1 MLINGRLYL
10 CYHAPDPFERER
22 EKLYFDN
29 ALRRDTATI
38 QKPSKSQAFWGTM
51 GDLMVEDYKFNLSNI
66 GSVHGSPFIN
76 PLYSVIAEATVCLID
91 RISVIT
97 VFQRG

>member
-1 MLINGRLYL
+1 MRPIPLN
-10 CYHAPDPFERER
+10 ESEK
-22 EKLYFDN
+22 KLYFDN

-66 GSVHGSPFIN
+66 GSVRFSPFIN
-76 PLYSVIAEATVCLID
+76 PLLFSYSGSNGLSYRQDFRYNRLFTTLRVRNST
-91 RISVIT
+91 
-97 VFQRG
+97 GH